1 MSMAGTLQKAT
12 RRFNVFALLGI
23 VVLATLS
30 FSYISANNQLIDL
43 QNNRHQAYVQ
53 AFGES
58 QSSQGVILA
67 PRTNKALADAIS
79 YARVLEFALFSAMAL
94 FALAM
99 LGTGQWMSQ
108 RLAAPM
114 AELRRAAHQLANG
127 APDATIPGT
136 QRQDELGDIARSLET
151 LRQNVIT
158 PNLHQAMQGEPQYDL
173 KNTGQERDQRY
184 GQEFVHLLEKV
195 SKGNFDDRLRLDGQ
209 SGLFADLGRQ
219 INELI
224 DNLARVTED
233 ICATTNAIAQGDL
246 TKRITATYEGRFAE
260 LKDNANQTA
269 ERLAEIVGQIQIATG
284 EVANAASEI
293 SSGTEDLS
301 HRTEQAASNLE
312 ETAASA
318 EEMSA
323 TVKQNARNAQ
333 NASEL
338 AGGADQ
344 SAKTGGDV
352 VGQAVTAMA
361 GIEQSAHKITDIIG
375 VIDEIAFQTNLLALN
390 ASVEA
395 ARAGEAGKGFAV
407 VAQEVRQLAQRSAQ
421 AAADIKIVIQN
432 SNGQVKDGVELVN
445 RAGETLTEIVGSI
458 GKVAGIV
465 NQISSASQEQ
475 AIGVQ
480 EINSS
485 INSMDEMT
493 QQNSALVEQSSAAAR
508 TLNDQAARLA
518 ELTDFFNIGSARS
531 QKLHRPTTPS
541 PAPRSVTTIATKP
554 SAQAAKDDGWSEF

>member
-1 MSMAGTLQKAT
+1 MSMAGTLQKAI
-12 RRFNVFALLGI
+12 RRFNIFALLGI

-43 QNNRHQAYVQ
+43 QNNRHQAHVQ

-108 RLAAPM
+108 RLAAPI
-114 AELRRAAHQLANG
+114 AELRRAAHQLVNG
-127 APDATIPGT
+127 APDATIPGI

-151 LRQNVIT
+151 LRRNANT
-158 PNLHQAMQGEPQYDL
+158 PNLHQAMQGEPQNDL

-541 PAPRSVTTIATKP
+541 PAPRGVTTIATKP
-554 SAQAAKDDGWSEF
+554 SAQTAKDDGWSEF

>member
-1 MSMAGTLQKAT
+1 MSMAGTLQKAI
-12 RRFNVFALLGI
+12 RRFNIFALLGI

-43 QNNRHQAYVQ
+43 QNNRHQAHVQ

-58 QSSQGVILA
+58 QSSQGFILA

-108 RLAAPM
+108 RLAAPI
-114 AELRRAAHQLANG
+114 AELRRAAHQLVNG
-127 APDATIPGT
+127 APDATIPGI

-151 LRQNVIT
+151 LRRNANT
-158 PNLHQAMQGEPQYDL
+158 PNLHQAMQGEPQNDL

>member
-1 MSMAGTLQKAT
+1 MTTAGTLQNAA
-12 RRFNVFALLGI
+12 RRYNVIALLGI
-23 VVLATLS
+23 VVLAALS
-30 FSYISANNQLIDL
+30 FCYISANSQLIDL
-43 QNNRHQAYVQ
+43 QNDRHQAYVQ
-53 AFGES
+53 AFSES
-58 QSSQGVILA
+58 QSAQGVV
-67 PRTNKALADAIS
+67 PDQRTDKAVADAAS
-79 YARVLEFALFSAMAL
+79 YARVLEFALFSALAL
-94 FALAM
+94 FALAL
-99 LGTGQWMSQ
+99 LGVGQWLSQ
-108 RLAAPM
+108 CIVAPM
-114 AELRRAAHQLANG
+114 AELRRAMHQLASG
-127 APDATIPGT
+127 ASHATIPGT
-136 QRQDELGDIARSLET
+136 QCQNELGDMARSLEA
-151 LRQNVIT
+151 LQRNANMQ
-158 PNLHQAMQGEPQYDL
+158 NLHDAARGGPQNEL
-173 KNTGQERDQRY
+173 INTEKERDQRY
-184 GQEFVHLLEKV
+184 GQEVLRLLENV
-195 SKGNFDDRLRLDGQ
+195 SKGNFDDRLRLEGQ
-209 SGLFADLGRQ
+209 SGLFESLGQ
-219 INELI
+219 HINELI
-224 DNLARVTED
+224 DKLARVTED
-233 ICATTNAIAQGDL
+233 ISITTNAIAQGDL
-246 TKRITATYEGRFAE
+246 TKRITANYEGRFAE

-318 EEMSA
+318 EEMAA
-323 TVKQNARNAQ
+323 TVKQNAQNAR

-508 TLNDQAARLA
+508 TLNDQATKLA
-518 ELTDFFNIGSARS
+518 ELMGFFKIGSTRNPRQYRQVA
-531 QKLHRPTTPS
+531 PS
-541 PAPRSVTTIATKP
+541 AAPKVVTTVAAKP
-554 SAQAAKDDGWSEF
+554 SAQAAQDDGWSEF